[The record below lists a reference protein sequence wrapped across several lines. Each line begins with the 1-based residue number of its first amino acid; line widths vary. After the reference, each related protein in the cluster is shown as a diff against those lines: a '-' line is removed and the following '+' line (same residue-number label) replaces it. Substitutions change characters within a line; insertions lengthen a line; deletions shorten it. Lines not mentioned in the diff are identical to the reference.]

1 MTILDGTRLIGR
13 LTGII
18 KIAPLRKR
26 RAILFSRLAVLL
38 NSSLNDSSECLGLA
52 YGQIGQS
59 LAVQVDVISL

>member
-1 MTILDGTRLIGR
+1 MRRYALILLARKAPLIGR
-13 LTGII
+13 GAFELINSGQ
-18 KIAPLRKR
+18 
-26 RAILFSRLAVLL
+26 LL